1 MLALGVE
8 ALLRTENFSVGE
20 EISSLAVRDMTVS
33 AEYSVYPPPD
43 EGRFDG
49 ETETVFVT

>member
-1 MLALGVE
+1 M
-8 ALLRTENFSVGE
+8 RTENFSVGE

-33 AEYSVYPPPD
+33 AEDSVYPPPD
-43 EGRFDG
+43 EGRFGG